1 MRSKILG
8 TGLTGLVGTRII
20 ELLQKYFDFE
30 DLPVEKGFNIVRSET
45 IEKEVADSEAK
56 VLIHLA
62 AFTDVNAAWKE
73 RGNKEG
79 LCYQVNVIGTR
90 NIAKLCAKYKKFL
103 IHFSTDF
110 VFNGE
115 KKEPYTEEDKP
126 NPLEWYGQ
134 TKYWAEEEVK
144 NSGCKFCIL
153 RIAFPFRAKFD
164 FKSDL
169 VRKIIIGFKSKTL
182 TPMFFDQIITP
193 TFIDDIAFGVK
204 MVFQRKP
211 QGTFHFV
218 GSSFVSPYDL
228 ALKIAKILGFD
239 TILLKKSSLLDYL
252 QNNPG
257 DRPYSKNLAL
267 SNLKAEKELGLKM
280 KAIDEALLVLKRQI
294 QFSS

>member
-193 TFIDDIAFGVK
+193 TFIDDIANGAKVILQK
-204 MVFQRKP
+204 KP
-211 QGTFHFV
+211 MGIYHLV
-218 GSSFVSPYDL
+218 GSTFISPFDL
-228 ALKIAKILGFD
+228 AKKIAKIFNLGS
-239 TILLKKSSLLDYL
+239 TLVKKTSLSEYIR
-252 QNNPG
+252 NNPNS
-257 DRPYSKNLAL
+257 RPYQKMLAL
-267 SNLKAEKELGLKM
+267 SNRKAEEKLSIEM
-280 KAIDEALLVLKRQI
+280 RTIDEALLELKQQI
-294 QFSS
+294 

>member
-144 NSGCKFCIL
+144 NSGCKFCIV
-153 RIAFPFRAKFD
+153 RIAFPFRAKYD

-193 TFIDDIAFGVK
+193 TFIDDIANGAKVILQK
-204 MVFQRKP
+204 KP
-211 QGTFHFV
+211 MGIYHLV
-218 GSSFVSPYDL
+218 GSTFISPFDL
-228 ALKIAKILGFD
+228 AKKIAKIFNLGS
-239 TILLKKSSLLDYL
+239 TLVKKTSLSEYIR
-252 QNNPG
+252 NNPNS
-257 DRPYSKNLAL
+257 RPYQKMLAL
-267 SNLKAEKELGLKM
+267 SNRKAEEKLSIEM
-280 KAIDEALLVLKRQI
+280 RTIDEALLELKQQI
-294 QFSS
+294 